1 MPTQQNGSLQKYI
14 FTCFEILDKPFNGG
28 HFDVVL
34 HVSVEEVIDIG
45 RDKHTYIHGFEI
57 LGSVSQNF
65 FLCN

>member
-1 MPTQQNGSLQKYI
+1 MDLVLDHEKQQIMKHMVLY
-14 FTCFEILDKPFNGG
+14 L
-28 HFDVVL
+28 FDMVL

-45 RDKHTYIHGFEI
+45 RDKHTYIHGFDI